1 MVLSGQDPRGREIKQ
16 LSVVT
21 PRANDEADPGVLVLT
36 MTLYDFSVVIT
47 SPSPSSFGIRFQFPA
62 SKHEEGIA

>member
-1 MVLSGQDPRGREIKQ
+1 MVLSGQDPRCREIKQ

-21 PRANDEADPGVLVLT
+21 PRANDGADPGALVLIV
-36 MTLYDFSVVIT
+36 TLYDFSVVIT
-47 SPSPSSFGIRFQFPA
+47 SPSPSSFGIHFQFPA